1 MDGVALVE
9 QAFLIELLEQPP
21 QRLYILIVVSDVR
34 IVEVYEVAHLFRQV
48 TPFLCEHHHI
58 LTALLVI
65 ILCRDVFLR
74 CLIVDIGL
82 GDTQFFLHTQ
92 FYGQTVCIPTSL
104 TLHLIALHRLIA
116 IEGILDGTSQHM
128 VDAWVTVSRGR
139 TLEEYE
145 LRTALT
151 LFDRAP
157 EHVFLSPHLQDV
169 IVDFGQIQTTVL
181 GKFLSHILLFYLFT
195 F

>member
-1 MDGVALVE
+1 M
-9 QAFLIELLEQPP
+9 
-21 QRLYILIVVSDVR
+21 
-34 IVEVYEVAHLFRQV
+34 
-48 TPFLCEHHHI
+48 
-58 LTALLVI
+58 
-65 ILCRDVFLR
+65 
-74 CLIVDIGL
+74 
-82 GDTQFFLHTQ
+82 
-92 FYGQTVCIPTSL
+92 CIPTSL
-104 TLHLIALHRLIA
+104 TLHLEALHRLIA
-116 IEGILDGTSQHM
+116 VEGVLDRTSQHV
-128 VDAWVTVSRGR
+128 VDTRMSVGRGR